1 MRYEV
6 VLVVCSVLAVAS
18 ACDRSEELP
27 PDLEGVE
34 VERIDATSED
44 AWVYMDLDDPAAA
57 DQQAGWDL
65 RFRRQ
70 RVLVNGGAGASVA
83 IVDGKGIT
91 EVAEPPDG
99 EYLTDSGEEETD
111 QAFSRRGDD
120 HWYDYDISV
129 HKLSPKER
137 TYVVESDQGAFYK
150 LQFTGYYDD
159 EGESGYP
166 TFYWDAFE

>member
-1 MRYEV
+1 MRYDV
-6 VLVVCSVLAVAS
+6 RMMVCSVLMMSS

-34 VERIDATSED
+34 TERLDATSQED
-44 AWVYMDLDDPAAA
+44 WVYMNLDDPSAE
-57 DQQAGWDL
+57 DQRAGWDL

-70 RVLVNGGAGASVA
+70 RVLVNGDAGASVA

-91 EVAEPPDG
+91 EVTSPPDG
-99 EYLTDSGEEETD
+99 EYLTDAGEKETE
-111 QAFSRRGDD
+111 QAFSRRGED

-137 TYVVESDQGAFYK
+137 TYVIESDDGVFYK
-150 LQFTGYYDD
+150 LQYTGYYDD
-159 EGESGYP
+159 EGESGWP
-166 TFYWDAFE
+166 TFYWDTFE